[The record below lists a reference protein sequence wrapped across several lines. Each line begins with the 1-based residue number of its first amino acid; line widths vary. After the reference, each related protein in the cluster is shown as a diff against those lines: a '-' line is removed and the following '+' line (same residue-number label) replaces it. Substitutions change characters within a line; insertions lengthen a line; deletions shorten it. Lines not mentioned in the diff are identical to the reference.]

1 MRATVVVCLLVAS
14 CAGVTLPPNFQ
25 KCNRNQPDLKE
36 CLLKAAQNGISQL
49 TRADDEV
56 NIPNVHPLN
65 VSELFIG
72 AGVDPVA
79 VDKEFK
85 GCKLDGFHNMNVDKF
100 EFDFEGKTLTIA
112 GTFPEQTLECP
123 DEFTN
128 GTELVTIVLKNVT
141 FSGLFNYE
149 ETMKDGKTF
158 INFVSSKI
166 NIDPELAVFHFDFFD
181 EVINDNWKEFF
192 NEEMKD
198 DYVDVVNRTLVQL
211 FNNFFSK
218 VSLEEAFD

>member
-14 CAGVTLPPNFQ
+14 CAGVTLRNNSNTLYCKFSNLQFPAPNFQ

-100 EFDFEGKTLTIA
+100 E
-112 GTFPEQTLECP
+112 
-123 DEFTN
+123 
-128 GTELVTIVLKNVT
+128 
-141 FSGLFNYE
+141 
-149 ETMKDGKTF
+149 
-158 INFVSSKI
+158 
-166 NIDPELAVFHFDFFD
+166 
-181 EVINDNWKEFF
+181 
-192 NEEMKD
+192 
-198 DYVDVVNRTLVQL
+198 
-211 FNNFFSK
+211 
-218 VSLEEAFD
+218 

>member
-1 MRATVVVCLLVAS
+1 
-14 CAGVTLPPNFQ
+14 
-25 KCNRNQPDLKE
+25 
-36 CLLKAAQNGISQL
+36 
-49 TRADDEV
+49 
-56 NIPNVHPLN
+56 
-65 VSELFIG
+65 
-72 AGVDPVA
+72 
-79 VDKEFK
+79 
-85 GCKLDGFHNMNVDKF
+85 
-100 EFDFEGKTLTIA
+100 
-112 GTFPEQTLECP
+112 
-123 DEFTN
+123 
-128 GTELVTIVLKNVT
+128 VT